1 MARAAVERNGDCCGS
16 PQTTEHGAARRQTR
30 CVVVRIPCGNELRYA
45 SAMIDSS
52 LDLRFYAL
60 WCESL
65 AEECQQKNIAN
76 ELRQIS
82 DELTQR
88 AQKNTLLKSN
98 AA

>member
-1 MARAAVERNGDCCGS
+1 
-16 PQTTEHGAARRQTR
+16 
-30 CVVVRIPCGNELRYA
+30 
-45 SAMIDSS
+45 MIDSS